1 MNGRFSRRDMLAQQR
16 LDHTVRPQIYRTLEK
31 ALPMAVIQSRPG
43 IWGPLEGLDMKWQH
57 PDFTVLPYPHMGPM
71 FFTVASP
78 ASPQHPTRAAI
89 FRQLL
94 DLGYR
99 AAIVRDGSDVL
110 EKLGDWGVWDHASTR
125 RLENSPV

>member
-1 MNGRFSRRDMLAQQR
+1 MGASRAARCSLRQQR
-16 LDHTVRPQIYRTLEK
+16 DDQAARHQVYRTLEK

-43 IWGPLEGLDMKWQH
+43 IWGAIEALDTKWQH
-57 PDFTVLPYPHMGPM
+57 PDFTVLPYAHLGPM

-78 ASPQHPTRAAI
+78 ASPQHPTRAAV

-99 AAIVRDGSDVL
+99 ADIVRDGGDVL
-110 EKLGDWGVWDHASTR
+110 QKLGDWGVWDHTSTR
-125 RLENSPV
+125 RLETPPV